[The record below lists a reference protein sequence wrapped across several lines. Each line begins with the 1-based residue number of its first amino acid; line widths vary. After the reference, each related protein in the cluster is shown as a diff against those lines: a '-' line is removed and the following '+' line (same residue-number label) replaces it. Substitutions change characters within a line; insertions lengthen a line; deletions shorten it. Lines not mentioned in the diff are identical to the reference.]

1 MMRLKNLVF
10 SLSLALLLVG
20 VLAACGAAPLTTGT
34 NTLATTSSTSPTPSA
49 TNTLAT
55 VSDPSPTPSTS
66 SVPATPTASSM
77 VVSVGQV
84 ASHQAVGSKLTIL
97 TTVNGFTLYVHE
109 WQGASGFTCDGSCAS
124 TWKPLAYDGTGTPT
138 STAPLPGKLSVGTD
152 AQGRKIVLYQGYPLY
167 TYVGDTK
174 PGDFNAPLAD
184 NSPWQPATP
193 SIPTGL

>member
-1 MMRLKNLVF
+1 MRLKNLVF

-20 VLAACGAAPLTTGT
+20 MLAACGTAPLTTGT
-34 NTLATTSSTSPTPSA
+34 NTLAPTSSTSPTPSA
-49 TNTLAT
+49 TKTLAP
-55 VSDPSPTPSTS
+55 VSDPSLTPSAS

-77 VVSVGQV
+77 VVSMGQV
-84 ASHQAVGSKLTIL
+84 ASHQAVGSTFTIL

-124 TWKPLAYDGTGTPT
+124 TWKPLVYDGTGTPT
-138 STAPLPGKLSVGTD
+138 STTQLPGKLSVGTD
-152 AQGRKIVLYQGYPLY
+152 AQGRKIVFYQGYPLY

-174 PGDFNAPLAD
+174 PSDFNAPLAD
-184 NSPWQPATP
+184 NDPWQLAIP

>member
-1 MMRLKNLVF
+1 MRLKNLVF

-20 VLAACGAAPLTTGT
+20 VLAACVTPPLTTVPST
-34 NTLATTSSTSPTPSA
+34 TPTSSTTPTR
-49 TNTLAT
+49 
-55 VSDPSPTPSTS
+55 STS
-66 SVPATPTASSM
+66 SVTATTTASSI

-84 ASHQAVGSKLTIL
+84 ASHQAVGSKLTVL

-124 TWKPLAYDGTGTPT
+124 TWKPLVYRGTGTPA
-138 STAPLPGKLSVGTD
+138 STTPLPGKLSVGTD
-152 AQGRKIVLYQGYPLY
+152 AQGRRVVFYQGYPLY

-184 NSPWQPATP
+184 NSPWQPAVP
-193 SIPTGL
+193 GISTGL

>member
-10 SLSLALLLVG
+10 SLSLALFLVG
-20 VLAACGAAPLTTGT
+20 MLAACGTTPLTTVP
-34 NTLATTSSTSPTPSA
+34 NTLAPTSNTSPTR
-49 TNTLAT
+49 
-55 VSDPSPTPSTS
+55 STS
-66 SVPATPTASSM
+66 SVIATTTASSI

-97 TTVNGFTLYVHE
+97 TSINGFTLYVHE

-124 TWKPLAYDGTGTPT
+124 SWKPLVYSGTGTPA
-138 STAPLPGKLSVGTD
+138 STTQLPGKLSVGTD
-152 AQGRKIVLYQGYPLY
+152 AQGRKVVFYQGYPLY

-184 NSPWQPATP
+184 NSPWQPAVP
-193 SIPTGL
+193 SISTGL